1 MVHLVGAGPGDPDL
15 LTVKAHRLLQGAD
28 VIVYDRMVSAEVV
41 AVGRRDAEQVC
52 VSREEAAQRVMTF
65 ARAGRSVVRLA
76 SGSSIAEFETLWA
89 VGIPVEIVPG
99 VPESTPTA
107 SSVKFSG

>member
-1 MVHLVGAGPGDPDL
+1 
-15 LTVKAHRLLQGAD
+15 
-28 VIVYDRMVSAEVV
+28 
-41 AVGRRDAEQVC
+41 
-52 VSREEAAQRVMTF
+52 MTF